1 VTRKKPRPERSLP
14 ASEPEVNAP
23 NAAPPAQSVDSS
35 Q

>member
-1 VTRKKPRPERSLP
+1 LP

-23 NAAPPAQSVDSS
+23 NAAPPAQTVDSS